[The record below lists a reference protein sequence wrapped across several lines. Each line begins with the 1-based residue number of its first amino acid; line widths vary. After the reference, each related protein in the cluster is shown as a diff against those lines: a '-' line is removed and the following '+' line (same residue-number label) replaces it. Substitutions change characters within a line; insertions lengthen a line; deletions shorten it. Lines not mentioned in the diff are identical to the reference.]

1 MFLPHAQWEHLK
13 LISNVVCF
21 LDVIMMFPKM
31 NQCNQDVLKMTKCDQ
46 NVPTNHMV
54 ETF

>member
-1 MFLPHAQWEHLK
+1 MGTFETYLK
-13 LISNVVCF
+13 CRLF
-21 LDVIMMFPKM
+21 LDVIMMFPKT